1 MADEHAAAAVVVQDD
16 EEMTPGY
23 RPPAEK
29 TLNEIVNTDSN
40 DESLKKYKESL
51 LGSAISSVVIVEP
64 DNPSRVIVKSLSLLV
79 EGRPDVTID
88 LSKDLDT
95 IKKSVMTIKDGIQY
109 RLRIDFFVQR
119 EIVTGLKFV
128 QKISRHGVKIV
139 KTNNMVGSYAP
150 KAQIQSYTTPVEEMP
165 SGMLAR
171 GTYNVKSLFTDDD
184 QNEHLKWEWT
194 FELRKDW
201 N

>member
-184 QNEHLKWEWT
+184 QNE
-194 FELRKDW
+194 
-201 N
+201 

>member
-171 GTYNVKSLFTDDD
+171 GTYNVKSLFTDGKLTLSVVFVR
-184 QNEHLKWEWT
+184 HH
-194 FELRKDW
+194 
-201 N
+201 

>member
-171 GTYNVKSLFTDDD
+171 GTYNVKSLFTDGKLTLSDVFVR
-184 QNEHLKWEWT
+184 HH
-194 FELRKDW
+194 
-201 N
+201 